1 MDAPDDA
8 VTRPLARAGQG
19 VHGTTARVST
29 RLPVVPDAW
38 VDRPRLL
45 ARLDVAIERPVT
57 LVIAPPGAGKTV
69 TLAHWAHRHTEQKVR
84 WLHARHV
91 DVAMLCRELL
101 ACAGVRRTDTVAPG
115 DSVEET
121 IARVGDLLASRRA
134 RELLVV
140 DDAHR
145 LPHSCYVLLDE
156 LLNSC
161 PDAVHLVLLS
171 RWDPPLPMLLLEIQ
185 RTVAVIRGHQLRMTP
200 AEARSLV
207 ELHAGSPAQPLVDS
221 VVEYAQGWAAVLVL
235 AGQTLRRAPRSIPY
249 ALESVAEN
257 GLGLVDLLVSQVF
270 ASLNE
275 QQRHLLLCVSSE
287 DTVTPATA
295 RRLCGDSRSGEVL
308 EDLERVGLLVGREPQ
323 PAGHDDHGQVHFRL
337 HPLLVEVLRRRFA
350 TGGVEVMRARAVV
363 LKAASLSRAHGDV
376 EAAMRRMLWVRAMDE
391 AADLVAE
398 HGLQLLAT
406 GRGDLVRRLCVAAP
420 DAVAA
425 CPQTWLAMAY
435 ERRRQGDHARA
446 AHWGQKV
453 LAWHAQSEPGEGPDV
468 FELALVHLLRG
479 ATGED
484 DMERA
489 VDEAHRLVESR
500 PVPISYPR
508 RALML
513 VELGAAETWL
523 GRLADAT
530 GHLSAAVA
538 MCRSGGFTD
547 LYQDATSRLAAAEL
561 LQGGTLAACDA
572 AQAVIDSTGASSSGA
587 SGAYRHRAGLVL
599 ELARQQTLPGAL
611 EPPGRAARTTDP
623 REFDMTY
630 RLLGSVLAA
639 RVAEGSGGSGR
650 NVLNRSLELPVELP
664 AYMATLLDL
673 ERCGYAIAAGDV
685 IELRTIAARLA
696 AREATVE
703 AACLDAVVADM
714 ETHLGRA
721 EEILSRVLHGD
732 FGSAQSS
739 VASLATVYLA
749 QVADARGRRELADR
763 TLLDAVRSTEP
774 QRNAVPF
781 VGWSTHGSPVP
792 VLLRRL
798 RLSSDSAWLAEL
810 AEAFGQVDGRAR
822 VSPASAGP
830 GRDAARGSDPP
841 AVIPALTR
849 RESDVLF
856 ALAHGSSY
864 ADIAESLVIT
874 ENTVKTHVS
883 SLYAKLGVTRR
894 SHALRAARAARLI

>member
-1 MDAPDDA
+1 MDAPDDP
-8 VTRPLARAGQG
+8 VTRPQVRAGQG
-19 VHGTTARVST
+19 VHGMTARVST

-69 TLAHWAHRHTEQKVR
+69 TLAHWAHRHTQKVR
-84 WLHARHV
+84 WLNARHV

-101 ACAGVRRTDTVAPG
+101 ACAGVRRTRAVTHG
-115 DSVEET
+115 DPVEEM
-121 IARVGDLLASRRA
+121 IARVGDLLVSRRA
-134 RELLVV
+134 RDVLVI

-235 AGQTLRRAPRSIPY
+235 AGQMLREAPSSIPY
-249 ALESVAEN
+249 ALENVAEN

-287 DTVTPATA
+287 ETVTPATA
-295 RRLCGDSRSGEVL
+295 RRLCGDTRSGEVL

-363 LKAASLSRAHGDV
+363 LKAAALSRAHGDI

-435 ERRRQGDHARA
+435 ERRRQCDHAHA
-446 AHWGQKV
+446 AHWGHKV
-453 LAWHAQSEPGEGPDV
+453 LTWHAQSEPGDGPDV

-484 DMERA
+484 DMVRA
-489 VDEAHRLVESR
+489 VDEAHRLLEER
-500 PVPISYPR
+500 PVPIAFPR
-508 RALML
+508 RAMLL

-523 GRLADAT
+523 GRLGDAT
-530 GHLSAAVA
+530 GHLSAAAA
-538 MCRSGGFTD
+538 MCRSGDFTD
-547 LYQDATSRLAAAEL
+547 LCQDATTRLAVAEL
-561 LQGGTLAACDA
+561 LQGGTLAAGDA
-572 AQAVIDSTGASSSGA
+572 AQAVLDSTRSSGGSA
-587 SGAYRHRAGLVL
+587 AYRRRAALVL
-599 ELARQQTLPGAL
+599 ALARQQTLPGVL
-611 EPPGRAARTTDP
+611 RPPAQAARATDP

-630 RLLGSVLAA
+630 WLLGTLLAA
-639 RVAEGSGGSGR
+639 RVAEGDGGGGR
-650 NVLNRSLELPVELP
+650 NVLTRSRALPVELSP
-664 AYMATLLDL
+664 YMATLLDL

-685 IELRTIAARLA
+685 IELRTLAARLA

-703 AACLDAVVADM
+703 AAWLDAVVADM
-714 ETHLGRA
+714 ETDLGKA
-721 EEILSRVLHGD
+721 EEILTRVLRGE
-732 FGSAQSS
+732 FGAAQT
-739 VASLATVYLA
+739 AAAALATVYLA

-763 TLLDAVRSTEP
+763 LLLDAVCSTEP
-774 QRNAVPF
+774 QRYAVPF

-798 RLSSDSAWLAEL
+798 RLSNDSPWLAEL
-810 AEAFGQVDGRAR
+810 AEAFGRVDARAR
-822 VSPASAGP
+822 VSPAAAAPS
-830 GRDAARGSDPP
+830 RDAARGSQPP

>member
-1 MDAPDDA
+1 MDAPDA
-8 VTRPLARAGQG
+8 SVTRRQTG
-19 VHGTTARVST
+19 HGAARVST

-69 TLAHWAHRHTEQKVR
+69 TLAHWAHEHTEQKVR
-84 WLHARHV
+84 WLNARHV

-101 ACAGVRRTDTVAPG
+101 ACAGVRRSDAETTGDTV
-115 DSVEET
+115 EEV
-121 IARVGDLLASRRA
+121 IARVGDLLATRRA

-185 RTVAVIRGHQLRMTP
+185 RTVTVIRGHQLRMTP
-200 AEARSLV
+200 PEARSLV
-207 ELHAGSPAQPLVDS
+207 ALHAGSPAQPLVDS
-221 VVEYAQGWAAVLVL
+221 VVQYAQGWAAVLVL
-235 AGQTLRRAPRSIPY
+235 AGQTLRSAPSSIPY

-257 GLGLVDLLVSQVF
+257 GLGLVDLLVTQVF

-287 DTVTPATA
+287 ETVTPATA

-323 PAGHDDHGQVHFRL
+323 PAGHGDHGQVHFRL

-363 LKAASLSRAHGDV
+363 LKAASLSRAHG
-376 EAAMRRMLWVRAMDE
+376 EIETAMRRMLWVRAMDE

-425 CPQTWLAMAY
+425 CPSTWLAMAI

-453 LAWHAQSEPGEGPDV
+453 LGWHAQAQPDEGPGEFD
-468 FELALVHLLRG
+468 LALMHLLRG

-484 DMERA
+484 DIEQA
-489 VDEAHRLVESR
+489 VDEAHRLVQSR

-508 RALML
+508 RALLL

-530 GHLSAAVA
+530 DHLCAAA
-538 MCRSGGFTD
+538 GMCRSGGFTD
-547 LYQDATSRLAAAEL
+547 LYQDATSRLAVAEL
-561 LQGGTLAACDA
+561 LQGGTVAARDA
-572 AQAVIDSTGASSSGA
+572 AQAVLDSTGPSSGA
-587 SGAYRHRAGLVL
+587 SGAYRHRAALVL
-599 ELARQQTLPGAL
+599 ELARQQSLPGVL
-611 EPPGRAARTTDP
+611 EPPGRAAPATDP

-639 RVAEGSGGSGR
+639 RVAAGNGGNGR
-650 NVLNRSLELPVELP
+650 TVLQRSLELPVELP
-664 AYMATLLDL
+664 AHMATLLDM
-673 ERCGYAIAAGDV
+673 ERGGYAIAAGDV
-685 IELRTIAARLA
+685 IELRTLAARLA
-696 AREATVE
+696 ARAATAE
-703 AACLDAVVADM
+703 AAYLDAVVADL
-714 ETHLGRA
+714 ETDLGRA
-721 EEILSRVLHGD
+721 EEILTQVLDGE
-732 FGSAQSS
+732 FGPAESS
-739 VASLATVYLA
+739 VAALATVYLA
-749 QVADARGRRELADR
+749 QVADARDRRQLADR
-763 TLLDAVRSTEP
+763 MLLDAVRSTEP
-774 QRNAVPF
+774 QRYAVPF
-781 VGWSTHGSPVP
+781 VGWSAHGSPVP

-798 RLSSDSAWLAEL
+798 QLSSDSAWLAEL
-810 AEAFGQVDGRAR
+810 VEAFSQVEARAKIA
-822 VSPASAGP
+822 PAAAGP
-830 GRDAARGSDPP
+830 GAATARGSDAP
-841 AVIPALTR
+841 AVIPPLTR

>member
-1 MDAPDDA
+1 MDAPDEPM
-8 VTRPLARAGQG
+8 TRLTPRAGQG
-19 VHGTTARVST
+19 ARGTTARLST

-69 TLAHWAHRHTEQKVR
+69 TLAHWAHRHTELKVR
-84 WLHARHV
+84 WLNARHV

-101 ACAGVRRTDTVAPG
+101 ACTGVRGTDAVTTGDTV
-115 DSVEET
+115 EEM
-121 IARVGDLLASRRA
+121 IARVGELLASRRA
-134 RELLVV
+134 RDLLVI

-185 RTVAVIRGHQLRMTP
+185 RTVTVIRGHQLRMTP

-235 AGQTLRRAPRSIPY
+235 AGQTLRKAPSSIPY

-287 DTVTPATA
+287 DTVTPAVA
-295 RRLCGDSRSGEVL
+295 RRLCGDARSGEVL

-420 DAVAA
+420 DAVDS
-425 CPQTWLAMAY
+425 CPRTWLAMAY

-446 AHWGQKV
+446 AHWGQRV
-453 LAWHAQSEPGEGPDV
+453 LAWHAQSEPGEGPDE

-484 DMERA
+484 DLEGA
-489 VDEAHRLVESR
+489 VDEAQRLLQSR

-508 RALML
+508 RALLL

-523 GRLADAT
+523 GHLAAAA

-547 LYQDATSRLAAAEL
+547 LYEDALSRLAAAEL
-561 LQGGTLAACDA
+561 LQGGTLAARDA
-572 AQAVIDSTGASSSGA
+572 AQAVLDSTGSSSTA
-587 SGAYRHRAGLVL
+587 SAAYRNRAVLVL

-611 EPPGRAARTTDP
+611 EPPGRAARPADP

-639 RVAEGSGGSGR
+639 RVAEGNDGSGR
-650 NVLNRSLELPVELP
+650 NVLNRSLELPIELP
-664 AYMATLLDL
+664 EYMATLLDL

-685 IELRTIAARLA
+685 IELRTLAARLA
-696 AREATVE
+696 PRDATVE

-714 ETHLGRA
+714 ETDLGRA
-721 EEILSRVLHGD
+721 EEILTRVLHGD
-732 FGSAQSS
+732 FGSAQTS

-749 QVADARGRRELADR
+749 QVADARGRREVADR
-763 TLLDAVRSTEP
+763 VLLDAVRSTEP
-774 QRNAVPF
+774 QRYAVPF

-810 AEAFGQVDGRAR
+810 AEAFGQVDARAR
-822 VSPASAGP
+822 VSPAAAGP
-830 GRDAARGSDPP
+830 GGDATRTSDAP